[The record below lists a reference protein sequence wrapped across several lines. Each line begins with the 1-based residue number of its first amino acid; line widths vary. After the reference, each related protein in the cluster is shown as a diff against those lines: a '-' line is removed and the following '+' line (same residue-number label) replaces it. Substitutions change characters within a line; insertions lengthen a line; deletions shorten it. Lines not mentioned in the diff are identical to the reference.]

1 MKITTLFFLLVLL
14 HSCTYDKYEVPEP
27 ATPPPAD
34 TTQTGTALTR
44 CDSLNVTYSATVKP
58 ITDNNCAISGCH
70 AAGSGN
76 GDFTTYA
83 GLKAK
88 VDNGSFKKR
97 VIEDKTMPPS
107 GPLPAS
113 DIEKLQCWLDAG
125 APEN

>member
-1 MKITTLFFLLVLL
+1 MKITAFFFLLVLL

-27 ATPPPAD
+27 ALAD
-34 TTQTGTALTR
+34 TTGQAAINP
-44 CDSLNVTYSATVKP
+44 CDSLNVTYSGTVKP
-58 ITDNNCAISGCH
+58 LTDNNCALSGCH

-76 GDFTTYA
+76 GDFTSYA

-88 VDNGSFKKR
+88 VDNGTFKKR

-113 DIEKLQCWLDAG
+113 DIEKLQCWLNAG